1 MKERNNRMK
10 YVVKRFAIGLLL
22 CATIVMAGCSNGEN
36 KKVVL
41 TTGFEKNEVFRIED
55 ISCMLPEIMVYLT
68 NTQNQYEQVYGEQI
82 WETGVG
88 DVTLEDN
95 VKDIVLAKMARIKTL
110 NLMAK
115 ENDISLNDAEMNKVR
130 VAADEYYESLTKT
143 EREVLGIDRT
153 LITSLYEECA
163 LADKVCEH
171 ILMDINPEVS
181 DDEAR
186 SVTVEHIFM
195 KTYML
200 DGSGQK
206 VPYTDAMKQK
216 VYMNTVTINKTVP
229 VKAHYDVIVCGGGVA
244 GCAAAVT
251 AAKRGKSVL
260 IIEKSNI
267 LGGLATLG
275 LINLFVPMCNGRGK
289 QIIFGLAEKWLRD
302 SARYG
307 YDTIADV
314 WKNGE
319 PLEYTE
325 ERYMQRY
332 SPYIFALQLTEEVK
346 DSGADLLFDC
356 IACEPVM
363 EGKTCKGVITES
375 KSGTEYYSAIC
386 SLTSRVTATC

>member
-10 YVVKRFAIGLLL
+10 YVVKRFAVGLLL
-22 CATIVMAGCSNGEN
+22 CTTIVMAGCSNGEN

-200 DGSGQK
+200 DGFGQK

-216 VYMNTVTINKTVP
+216 VYDEIKKVLEKANSGEQSFKSLMEEYNEAELNTISFGKGEV
-229 VKAHYDVIVCGGGVA
+229 VKAFEE
-244 GCAAAVT
+244 AAFNMET
-251 AAKRGKSVL
+251 GEMSG
-260 IIEKSNI
+260 IIE
-267 LGGLATLG
+267 GEDGYY
-275 LINLFVPMCNGRGK
+275 
-289 QIIFGLAEKWLRD
+289 IIKCHNTFDREETDANKLKIMEKRKEE
-302 SARYG
+302 AFY
-307 YDTIADV
+307 
-314 WKNGE
+314 
-319 PLEYTE
+319 LEY
-325 ERYMQRY
+325 
-332 SPYIFALQLTEEVK
+332 
-346 DSGADLLFDC
+346 
-356 IACEPVM
+356 
-363 EGKTCKGVITES
+363 EGFV
-375 KSGTEYYSAIC
+375 A
-386 SLTSRVTATC
+386 SLTRDLNDKLWESVKFIHDDEVTTSSFFKIYDKYFAKEK

>member
-1 MKERNNRMK
+1 MKERNNKMK
-10 YVVKRFAIGLLL
+10 YVIKRIALGVLL
-22 CATIVMAGCSNGEN
+22 CSFFMMAGCTNSEN

-130 VAADEYYESLTKT
+130 VATDEYYESLSKK
-143 EREVLGIDRT
+143 EREILEIDRA
-153 LITSLYEECA
+153 LIESLYAECA

-171 ILMDINPEVS
+171 ILTDINPEVS

-216 VYMNTVTINKTVP
+216 VYDEMEEVLEKANSGEYSFKSLMEEYNEAELNTISFGKGEVD
-229 VKAHYDVIVCGGGVA
+229 KAFEE
-244 GCAAAVT
+244 AAFNMET
-251 AAKRGKSVL
+251 GELSG
-260 IIEKSNI
+260 IIEGEDGYYIVKC
-267 LGGLATLG
+267 
-275 LINLFVPMCNGRGK
+275 INTFDRAETDANKIKIMERRKEEAFYVEYEGFVAS
-289 QIIFGLAEKWLRD
+289 LTRD
-302 SARYG
+302 LN
-307 YDTIADV
+307 DKL
-314 WKNGE
+314 W
-319 PLEYTE
+319 E
-325 ERYMQRY
+325 EVT
-332 SPYIFALQLTEEVK
+332 FLHDEEVK
-346 DSGADLLFDC
+346 
-356 IACEPVM
+356 
-363 EGKTCKGVITES
+363 
-375 KSGTEYYSAIC
+375 
-386 SLTSRVTATC
+386 TSSFFQIYDKYFAKVD

>member
-1 MKERNNRMK
+1 MK

-22 CATIVMAGCSNGEN
+22 CATIVMAGCSKGEN

-200 DGSGQK
+200 DGTGTK
-206 VPYTDAMKQK
+206 VPYTDAKKKK
-216 VYMNTVTINKTVP
+216 VYEEMQEVLEMAKSGEHSFKSLMDEYSEAEFNTLSFSKGEMEQVFEDKAFNMEKNEISGIIEGQDGYYIIKCINTFDREETDANKL
-229 VKAHYDVIVCGGGVA
+229 KIMERRREEAFYEKYENFVA
-244 GCAAAVT
+244 GLT
-251 AAKRGKSVL
+251 RDL
-260 IIEKSNI
+260 NEK
-267 LGGLATLG
+267 LW
-275 LINLFVPMCNGRGK
+275 
-289 QIIFGLAEKWLRD
+289 EKVEFIHD
-302 SARYG
+302 
-307 YDTIADV
+307 
-314 WKNGE
+314 E
-319 PLEYTE
+319 
-325 ERYMQRY
+325 
-332 SPYIFALQLTEEVK
+332 
-346 DSGADLLFDC
+346 
-356 IACEPVM
+356 
-363 EGKTCKGVITES
+363 
-375 KSGTEYYSAIC
+375 
-386 SLTSRVTATC
+386 RVTTSSFFTIYDKYF